1 MQKNKVGK
9 QRSLDTLKL
18 LLKTYSENYNQ
29 IQYKG
34 LSGLAHRIYHKK
46 LEGRFNH
53 KTKFNRIL
61 EIGSGSG
68 EHYKYIKHKYSTYF
82 MTEYDAEQISKLKKK
97 FYRNKKIK
105 IEYADIERLKYKNN
119 YFDRIILTCVLHHL
133 KDIPT
138 ALNEIRRVTKDQGT
152 ISIYLP
158 SDPGIL
164 YRFTRK
170 IAMFRKKEIR
180 LETGQI
186 INRNVLHAI
195 EHPNH
200 IQAIRDLIMY
210 LFRNDEIKATIFPFK
225 IDMWNLNLFYVYQ
238 IKKHEN

>member
-1 MQKNKVGK
+1 M
-9 QRSLDTLKL
+9 
-18 LLKTYSENYNQ
+18 KTYSKDYNQ

-34 LSGLAHRIYHKK
+34 ISGFAHKIYHKK
-46 LEGRFNH
+46 LEG
-53 KTKFNRIL
+53 KFNNKTNFSRIL

-68 EHYKYIKHKYSTYF
+68 EHFKYIKHRYSTYF
-82 MTEYDAEQISKLKKK
+82 MTEYDTEQISKLKKK

-105 IEYADIERLKYKNN
+105 IEYADIERLKYNN
-119 YFDRIILTCVLHHL
+119 DYFDRIILTCVLHHL

-200 IQAIRDLIMY
+200 IQAISDLIMY
-210 LFRNDEIKATIFPFK
+210 LFRNDEIKVTIFPFK
-225 IDMWNLNLFYVYQ
+225 MDMWNLNLFYVYQ
-238 IKKHEN
+238 IKKNEN